1 MTAMYKGY
9 SNSGETLEEIQDTIK
24 DLHRQ
29 EASLQRQID
38 DAQIKVKTLF
48 MQNEQYP
55 RSCYFNFGGIAHY
68 QVLLVYLMRTN

>member
-1 MTAMYKGY
+1 VKRWTSEQYEDVDYMTAMYKGY

-38 DAQIKVKTLF
+38 DA
-48 MQNEQYP
+48 
-55 RSCYFNFGGIAHY
+55 
-68 QVLLVYLMRTN
+68 